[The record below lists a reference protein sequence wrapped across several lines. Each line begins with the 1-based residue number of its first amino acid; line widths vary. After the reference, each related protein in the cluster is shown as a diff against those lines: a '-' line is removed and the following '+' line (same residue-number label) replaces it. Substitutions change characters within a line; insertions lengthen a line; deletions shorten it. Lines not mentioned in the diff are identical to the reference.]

1 MLEIAAWL
9 AIFAVSLAVL
19 VKASGYF
26 TGAAEKI
33 GLLLGMSPFIVGV
46 TLVSIGTSL
55 PELISS
61 ILAVLEGSSE
71 IVAGNVIG
79 SNIANIFLVVG
90 VAAVLSKD
98 MLAIAYDLLKVD
110 LPLFVGSAGLLS
122 LAIADRYFSLGEAIL
137 CLAGFIIYLFYTI
150 RGAES
155 TEVEED
161 TEVEEG
167 AEKKDA
173 EREEN
178 AEDPLKKPIKR
189 SRKGTK
195 IFSQVSILIISSAFI
210 FAGANYTVESI
221 QKLSEIFQ
229 IGQEAIALSMLALG
243 TSLPE
248 LSVTI
253 SIALKGNAEMA
264 VGNVLGSNIF
274 NSFVVMGIPGAI
286 ARLKIADRIVD
297 QSLPAFLVATILFFF
312 VTQDRRVTKWEGW
325 LFFVFYAWFLGK
337 TFDVF

>member
-1 MLEIAAWL
+1 MLEIATWL
-9 AIFAVSLAVL
+9 AIFFVSLAIL
-19 VKASGYF
+19 IKASDSF

-33 GLLLGMSPFIVGV
+33 GLLLGMAPFIIGV

-55 PELISS
+55 PELVSS
-61 ILAVLEGSSE
+61 ILATLEGSSE

-98 MLAIAYDLLKVD
+98 MLAISYDLLNVD
-110 LPLFVGSAGLLS
+110 LPIFVGSACLLS
-122 LAIADRYFSLGEAIL
+122 LVVADRYFSFGEAIL
-137 CLAGFIIYLFYTI
+137 CLAGFVVYLFYTV
-150 RGAES
+150 RGSENRTAIVEKEKS
-155 TEVEED
+155 EED
-161 TEVEEG
+161 TNETSQ
-167 AEKKDA
+167 EKPK
-173 EREEN
+173 
-178 AEDPLKKPIKR
+178 LLV
-189 SRKGTK
+189 
-195 IFSQVSILIISSAFI
+195 QVAILAISSVLI
-210 FAGANYTVESI
+210 FTGANYTVASI

-229 IGQEAIALSMLALG
+229 IGQEAIALSVLALG

-253 SIALKGNAEMA
+253 SIALRGNAEMA

-286 ARLKIADRIVD
+286 ARLEITDRIIS
-297 QSLPAFLVATILFFF
+297 QSLPAFLVATVLFFF
-312 VTQDRRVTKWEGW
+312 VTQDKQVTKWEGW
-325 LFFVFYAWFLGK
+325 LFFIFYAWFLGE